1 MKNNEKSIKINYI
14 YNLTY
19 QILSIITPL
28 ITAPYLSR
36 VLKADGI
43 GEYSYTGSLVA
54 YFIMV
59 AALGT
64 LNYGNREISYLQNDR
79 KKRTKVFWEIE
90 LLSMASVAVV
100 LCAYFVFLIFYKEH
114 RTLLL
119 IQSLC
124 LISVAMD
131 IAWLLQGL
139 EEFGKVIGRN
149 IFFKVVNIA
158 FIFIAIKSKEDL
170 LLYVLGMCVME
181 LLSNMSIWLYV
192 PKFVD
197 RPVLRELF
205 AFEGYMFAICS
216 NYCNDY
222 IYDDG

>member
-1 MKNNEKSIKINYI
+1 
-14 YNLTY
+14 
-19 QILSIITPL
+19 
-28 ITAPYLSR
+28 
-36 VLKADGI
+36 
-43 GEYSYTGSLVA
+43 
-54 YFIMV
+54 MV

-170 LLYVLGMCVME
+170 LL
-181 LLSNMSIWLYV
+181 
-192 PKFVD
+192 
-197 RPVLRELF
+197 
-205 AFEGYMFAICS
+205 
-216 NYCNDY
+216 
-222 IYDDG
+222 